1 MISDQILAESARV
14 KKEIIGTESDIN
26 DGKDGRGSIMSPRS
40 PEGSAT
46 PAGLRHASAE
56 SRGLAVAT
64 KTDNSVLQNIAPD
77 SSRDCE
83 RSADLTDPFSNTKTF
98 QLI

>member
-14 KKEIIGTESDIN
+14 KKEIIGNESDIN

-40 PEGSAT
+40 PEDTAT

-56 SRGLAVAT
+56 SRGAAGPV
-64 KTDNSVLQNIAPD
+64 KTETSALQHIAPD